1 MKIIFTA
8 MLLTGCL
15 AVSTARAEMLYQFKF
30 EGADDAARLKSTG
43 TQKVAAE
50 LKKMDGQSVKFHP
63 DTPGGSGN
71 SAEFT
76 FRPGGKRGAML
87 LVPGSREKVR
97 FSKAG
102 EKLSLSLWIRRA
114 NEKEGGILGN
124 FSGNGKTGWLLS
136 VLENGSIR
144 FRSTA
149 YGHRNSVLTAPK
161 NQWTHVAVVYEP
173 GNPNGLKIYLNGT
186 ESKLLS
192 TSFIG
197 SKFPEPGMDDL
208 RIGAGSPGQYQPV
221 CSALWDVRLYNEALT
236 PEAVTKLYQEG
247 RGKGK

>member
-144 FRSTA
+144 SVSTGQLRRA
-149 YGHRNSVLTAPK
+149 FLARALMGFPLVLLLDEACT
-161 NQWTHVAVVYEP
+161 
-173 GNPNGLKIYLNGT
+173 GL
-186 ESKLLS
+186 
-192 TSFIG
+192 
-197 SKFPEPGMDDL
+197 
-208 RIGAGSPGQYQPV
+208 
-221 CSALWDVRLYNEALT
+221 DVRGRLDYLDVLDRLVDEGLSYVFVSHYREDIPTSINRTALMR
-236 PEAVTKLYQEG
+236 EG
-247 RGKGK
+247 RLEITG